1 MTRREYRK
9 QKLNTFN
16 KWFLIRFAQAFAYF
30 TAFLVL
36 LFLLLSIFIGASN
49 QHYEKVQL
57 IQTGQ
62 YVGERWKRKI

>member
-1 MTRREYRK
+1 MNRREYRRVK
-9 QKLNTFN
+9 RNNFN

-49 QHYEKVQL
+49 QHYEKLQL
-57 IQTGQ
+57 IQSGQ
-62 YVGERWKRKI
+62 YVGER

>member
-1 MTRREYRK
+1 MTRKQYRK

-30 TAFLVL
+30 AALVVITL
-36 LFLLLSIFIGASN
+36 LWIFILIGASN

-57 IQTGQ
+57 IQTNQ
-62 YVGERWKRKI
+62 YAGER